1 MLLDDVNPIDFDLV
15 HDAID
20 EEKILFSQHKMVTPP
35 WC

>member
-20 EEKILFSQHKMVTPP
+20 EDKILFG
-35 WC
+35 